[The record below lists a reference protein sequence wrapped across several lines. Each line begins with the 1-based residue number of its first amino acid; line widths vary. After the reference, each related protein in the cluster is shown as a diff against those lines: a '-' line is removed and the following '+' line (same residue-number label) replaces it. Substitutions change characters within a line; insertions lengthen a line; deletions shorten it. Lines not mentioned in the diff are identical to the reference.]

1 MADKKE
7 KPVIIKL
14 PPFED
19 THFPHEPEFLF
30 AKHTSRIFYGNAE
43 NFAKLSKLEANRRHG
58 YTVMVEGTD
67 LWFPLAIIRGSQP
80 GPTTVIT
87 AGIHAAEYPGIKAA
101 LELSYDLDFSTITGT
116 VIIVAMANAA
126 GFWRRSNSMV
136 PGSYTST
143 GTDQNLNRIFPGN
156 AQGSPDE
163 RLAAALF
170 ALIETADYYIDLH
183 SGDSYESLIPHA
195 YFCAMP
201 AGGVLGDAT
210 LGDGTLGD
218 AALGDGTPSDN
229 ALGNKPLGDEAAPT
243 SRDGVDATSAADAA
257 DTTATISTISSE
269 YQQICTQSQEM
280 AHCVK
285 VPYLVPFFGYHGGT
299 AYSEACKAGIP
310 GILIE
315 RGGMGLCERVDVDNF
330 KADVM
335 NLLRKLGC
343 MHGVFDTYEDAQEI
357 LATQHFDAA
366 HVTGVWSPRCKS
378 GDSVYPNQVLGTI
391 TDPLGN
397 TLETILAKGE
407 GVILYQTESLNII
420 AGELAVAYAEE

>member
-80 GPTTVIT
+80 GPTIVIT

-126 GFWRRSNSMV
+126 GFWRRSNSMI
-136 PGSYTST
+136 PGPYTST
-143 GTDQNLNRIFPGN
+143 GIDQNLNRIFPGN

-195 YFCAMP
+195 YFCAMS
-201 AGGVLGDAT
+201 D
-210 LGDGTLGD
+210 D
-218 AALGDGTPSDN
+218 ALG
-229 ALGNKPLGDEAAPT
+229 
-243 SRDGVDATSAADAA
+243 DGVDATS
-257 DTTATISTISSE
+257 TAGTISTISSE

-343 MHGVFDTYEDAQEI
+343 MHGVFDAYEDAQEI

-391 TDPLGN
+391 TDPFGN

>member
-80 GPTTVIT
+80 GPTIVIT

-126 GFWRRSNSMV
+126 GFWRRSNSMI
-136 PGSYTST
+136 PGPYTST
-143 GTDQNLNRIFPGN
+143 GIDQNLNRIFPGN

-201 AGGVLGDAT
+201 DDAALGDAA
-210 LGDGTLGD
+210 LGD
-218 AALGDGTPSDN
+218 AALGDGTLAN
-229 ALGNKPLGDEAAPT
+229 EAAPT
-243 SRDGVDATSAADAA
+243 SRDGIDAADAA
-257 DTTATISTISSE
+257 STADSINTISSE

-391 TDPLGN
+391 TDPFGN

>member
-80 GPTTVIT
+80 GPTIVIT

-126 GFWRRSNSMV
+126 GFWRRSNSMI

-201 AGGVLGDAT
+201 ADA
-210 LGDGTLGD
+210 LGDGTLG
-218 AALGDGTPSDN
+218 DN
-229 ALGNKPLGDEAAPT
+229 ALGNKPLGDEAALT
-243 SRDGVDATSAADAA
+243 SRDKIDAADATSTAD
-257 DTTATISTISSE
+257 TISTISSE

-310 GILIE
+310 GIIIE

-330 KADVM
+330 KADVI

-391 TDPLGN
+391 TDPFGN

>member
-80 GPTTVIT
+80 GPTIVIT

-126 GFWRRSNSMV
+126 GFWRRSNSMI
-136 PGSYTST
+136 PGPYTST

-195 YFCAMP
+195 YFCSMP
-201 AGGVLGDAT
+201 ADA
-210 LGDGTLGD
+210 
-218 AALGDGTPSDN
+218 
-229 ALGNKPLGDEAAPT
+229 
-243 SRDGVDATSAADAA
+243 SRDGVDATSAAGAA
-257 DTTATISTISSE
+257 DTISTISSE
-269 YQQICTQSQEM
+269 YQQICTQSQKM

-285 VPYLVPFFGYHGGT
+285 VPYLVPFFGYHGGA
-299 AYSEACKAGIP
+299 AYSEACKVGVP
-310 GILIE
+310 SILIE

-357 LATQHFDAA
+357 LTTQHFDTA

-391 TDPLGN
+391 TDPFGN

-420 AGELAVAYAEE
+420 AGELAVAYAEK

>member
-43 NFAKLSKLEANRRHG
+43 NFAKLDRLEANRRHG

-67 LWFPLAIIRGSQP
+67 LWFPLAIVRGAQP
-80 GPTTVIT
+80 GPTVVIT

-101 LELSYDLDFSTITGT
+101 LELSYDLDFSAITGT

-126 GFWRRSNSMV
+126 GFWRRSNSMI
-136 PGSYTST
+136 PAPYTAT
-143 GTDQNLNRIFPGN
+143 GADQNLNRIFPGN
-156 AQGSPDE
+156 PQGSPDE

-195 YFCAMP
+195 YFCAAP
-201 AGGVLGDAT
+201 DTVSDTAD
-210 LGDGTLGD
+210 GDG
-218 AALGDGTPSDN
+218 
-229 ALGNKPLGDEAAPT
+229 
-243 SRDGVDATSAADAA
+243 VADAA
-257 DTTATISTISSE
+257 ALAD
-269 YQQICTQSQEM
+269 YQQTCAESLEI

-310 GILIE
+310 SVLIE
-315 RGGMGLCERVDVDNF
+315 RGGMGLCEREDVDNF

-335 NLLRKLGC
+335 SLLRKLGF
-343 MHGVFDTYEDAQEI
+343 MHGVFDTYEDAQQI

-366 HVTGVWSPRCKS
+366 HVTGIWAPRCKT

-391 TDPLGN
+391 TDPFGN

-420 AGELAVAYAEE
+420 ADELAVAYAEE

>member
-43 NFAKLSKLEANRRHG
+43 SFAKLSKLEANRRHG

-80 GPTTVIT
+80 GPTVVIT

-126 GFWRRSNSMV
+126 GFWRRSNSMI

-201 AGGVLGDAT
+201 AGGVLGDA
-210 LGDGTLGD
+210 
-218 AALGDGTPSDN
+218 ALGDGTPSDN
-229 ALGNKPLGDEAAPT
+229 ALGNKPLGDEPAPT

-257 DTTATISTISSE
+257 DATSTADTISTISSE

-391 TDPLGN
+391 TDPFGN

>member
-80 GPTTVIT
+80 GPTVVIT

-126 GFWRRSNSMV
+126 GFWRRSNSMI
-136 PGSYTST
+136 PGPYTST

-201 AGGVLGDAT
+201 AD
-210 LGDGTLGD
+210 
-218 AALGDGTPSDN
+218 ALGDGSLGDN
-229 ALGNKPLGDEAAPT
+229 ALGNKPLDDEAAPT
-243 SRDGVDATSAADAA
+243 SRDGVDATSAAGAA
-257 DTTATISTISSE
+257 DTTATINTSSSE
-269 YQQICTQSQEM
+269 YQQVCTQSQKM

-299 AYSEACKAGIP
+299 AYSEACKAGVP
-310 GILIE
+310 SILIE

-357 LATQHFDAA
+357 LTTQHFDTA

-391 TDPLGN
+391 TDPFGN

>member
-1 MADKKE
+1 MAEKKE

-80 GPTTVIT
+80 GPTIVIT

-126 GFWRRSNSMV
+126 GFWRRSNSMI
-136 PGSYTST
+136 PGPYTST

-201 AGGVLGDAT
+201 AD
-210 LGDGTLGD
+210 
-218 AALGDGTPSDN
+218 ALG
-229 ALGNKPLGDEAAPT
+229 
-243 SRDGVDATSAADAA
+243 DGVDATSAAGAAGAA
-257 DTTATISTISSE
+257 DTISTISSE
-269 YQQICTQSQEM
+269 YQQICTQSQKM

-357 LATQHFDAA
+357 LTTQHFDTA

-391 TDPLGN
+391 TDPFGN

>member
-80 GPTTVIT
+80 GPTIVIT

-126 GFWRRSNSMV
+126 GFWRRSNSMI

-201 AGGVLGDAT
+201 ADA

-218 AALGDGTPSDN
+218 AALGNG
-229 ALGNKPLGDEAAPT
+229 ALGDRPLGDEAAPT

-257 DTTATISTISSE
+257 DTTATINTSSSE

-299 AYSEACKAGIP
+299 AYSETCKAGIP

-330 KADVM
+330 KADVI

-391 TDPLGN
+391 TDPFGN

>member
-80 GPTTVIT
+80 GPTIVIT

-201 AGGVLGDAT
+201 AD
-210 LGDGTLGD
+210 
-218 AALGDGTPSDN
+218 ALGDGS
-229 ALGNKPLGDEAAPT
+229 LGDKPLGDEAAPT
-243 SRDGVDATSAADAA
+243 SRDEVDATSAAGAA
-257 DTTATISTISSE
+257 DTISIISSE
-269 YQQICTQSQEM
+269 YQQICTQSQKM

-285 VPYLVPFFGYHGGT
+285 VPYLVPFFGYHGGA
-299 AYSEACKAGIP
+299 AYSEACKAGVP
-310 GILIE
+310 SILIE

-357 LATQHFDAA
+357 LTTQHFDTA

-391 TDPLGN
+391 TDPFGN

>member
-80 GPTTVIT
+80 GPTIVIT

-126 GFWRRSNSMV
+126 GFWRRSNSMI

-201 AGGVLGDAT
+201 AGGVLGDAA

-218 AALGDGTPSDN
+218 ATLGDGTPSDN

-243 SRDGVDATSAADAA
+243 SRHKIDAADATSTA
-257 DTTATISTISSE
+257 ATINTSSSE

-330 KADVM
+330 KADVI

-391 TDPLGN
+391 TDPFGN

>member
-1 MADKKE
+1 MAEKKE

-80 GPTTVIT
+80 GPTIVIT

-201 AGGVLGDAT
+201 AD
-210 LGDGTLGD
+210 
-218 AALGDGTPSDN
+218 ALGDGSLGDGPLGDN
-229 ALGNKPLGDEAAPT
+229 ALGDKPLGDETAPT
-243 SRDGVDATSAADAA
+243 SRDGVDATSAAG
-257 DTTATISTISSE
+257 TAGTISTISSE
-269 YQQICTQSQEM
+269 YQQICTQSQKM

-285 VPYLVPFFGYHGGT
+285 VPYLVPFFGYHGGA

-343 MHGVFDTYEDAQEI
+343 IHGVFDTYEDAQEI
-357 LATQHFDAA
+357 LATQHFDTA

-391 TDPLGN
+391 TDPFGN

>member
-80 GPTTVIT
+80 GPTIVIT

-101 LELSYDLDFSTITGT
+101 LELSYNLDFSTITGT

-126 GFWRRSNSMV
+126 GFWRRSNSMI

-201 AGGVLGDAT
+201 AGGVLGD
-210 LGDGTLGD
+210 
-218 AALGDGTPSDN
+218 
-229 ALGNKPLGDEAAPT
+229 
-243 SRDGVDATSAADAA
+243 GVDATSAADAA
-257 DTTATISTISSE
+257 DTTATINTSSSE

-391 TDPLGN
+391 TDPFGN

>member
-1 MADKKE
+1 MAEKKE

-80 GPTTVIT
+80 GPTIVIT

-201 AGGVLGDAT
+201 AD
-210 LGDGTLGD
+210 
-218 AALGDGTPSDN
+218 ALGDGSLGDN
-229 ALGNKPLGDEAAPT
+229 ALGDKPLGDEAAPT
-243 SRDGVDATSAADAA
+243 SRNGVDATSAAG
-257 DTTATISTISSE
+257 TAGTISTISSE
-269 YQQICTQSQEM
+269 YQQICTQSQKM

-285 VPYLVPFFGYHGGT
+285 VPYLVPFFGYHGGA
-299 AYSEACKAGIP
+299 AYSEACKAGVP
-310 GILIE
+310 SILIE

-391 TDPLGN
+391 TDPFGN

>member
-1 MADKKE
+1 MAKKE

-80 GPTTVIT
+80 GPTIVIT

-243 SRDGVDATSAADAA
+243 SRDKIDAADATSTAD
-257 DTTATISTISSE
+257 TISTISSE

-343 MHGVFDTYEDAQEI
+343 MHGVFDAYEDAQEI

-391 TDPLGN
+391 TDPFGN

>member
-1 MADKKE
+1 MANKKE

-80 GPTTVIT
+80 GPTIVIT

-201 AGGVLGDAT
+201 DN
-210 LGDGTLGD
+210 
-218 AALGDGTPSDN
+218 ALGDGSLD
-229 ALGNKPLGDEAAPT
+229 DETAPT
-243 SRDGVDATSAADAA
+243 SRDGVDATSAAGAA
-257 DTTATISTISSE
+257 DTINTISSE
-269 YQQICTQSQEM
+269 YQQICTQSQKM

-285 VPYLVPFFGYHGGT
+285 VPYLVSFFGYHGGA
-299 AYSEACKAGIP
+299 AYSEACKAGVP
-310 GILIE
+310 SILIE

-357 LATQHFDAA
+357 LTTQHFDTA

-391 TDPLGN
+391 TDPFGN

>member
-1 MADKKE
+1 MAEKKE

-14 PPFED
+14 SPFED

-80 GPTTVIT
+80 GPTIVIT

-201 AGGVLGDAT
+201 AD
-210 LGDGTLGD
+210 
-218 AALGDGTPSDN
+218 ALG
-229 ALGNKPLGDEAAPT
+229 
-243 SRDGVDATSAADAA
+243 DGVDATSAAGAA
-257 DTTATISTISSE
+257 DTISTISSE
-269 YQQICTQSQEM
+269 YQQICTQSQKM

-285 VPYLVPFFGYHGGT
+285 VPYLVPFFGYHGGA
-299 AYSEACKAGIP
+299 AYSEACKAGVP
-310 GILIE
+310 SILIE

-357 LATQHFDAA
+357 LTTQHFDTA

-391 TDPLGN
+391 TDPFGN

>member
-1 MADKKE
+1 MAEKKE

-80 GPTTVIT
+80 GPTIVIT

-201 AGGVLGDAT
+201 AD
-210 LGDGTLGD
+210 
-218 AALGDGTPSDN
+218 ALGDGSLGDG
-229 ALGNKPLGDEAAPT
+229 ALGDKPLGDETAPT
-243 SRDGVDATSAADAA
+243 SRDGVDATSAASTA
-257 DTTATISTISSE
+257 DTISTISSE

-299 AYSEACKAGIP
+299 AYSEACKAGVP

-391 TDPLGN
+391 TDPFGN

>member
-1 MADKKE
+1 MAEKKE

-80 GPTTVIT
+80 GPTVVIT

-136 PGSYTST
+136 PGPYTST
-143 GTDQNLNRIFPGN
+143 GIDQNLNRIFPGN

-201 AGGVLGDAT
+201 AD
-210 LGDGTLGD
+210 
-218 AALGDGTPSDN
+218 ALGDGSLGDN
-229 ALGNKPLGDEAAPT
+229 ALGNKPLDDEAAPT
-243 SRDGVDATSAADAA
+243 SRDKIDAADATS
-257 DTTATISTISSE
+257 TAGTISTISSE

-330 KADVM
+330 KADVI

-391 TDPLGN
+391 TDPFGN

>member
-30 AKHTSRIFYGNAE
+30 AKHTNRIFYGNAE

-80 GPTTVIT
+80 GPTIVIT

-201 AGGVLGDAT
+201 ADGVLGDAT

-243 SRDGVDATSAADAA
+243 SRDKIDAADATSTAD
-257 DTTATISTISSE
+257 TISTISSE

-391 TDPLGN
+391 TDPFGN

>member
-1 MADKKE
+1 MAEKKE

-43 NFAKLSKLEANRRHG
+43 NFAKLSKLEVNRRHG

-80 GPTTVIT
+80 GPTIVIT

-201 AGGVLGDAT
+201 AD
-210 LGDGTLGD
+210 
-218 AALGDGTPSDN
+218 ALGNGSLGDN
-229 ALGNKPLGDEAAPT
+229 ALGDKPLGDEAAPT
-243 SRDGVDATSAADAA
+243 SRDKIDTANVASTAD
-257 DTTATISTISSE
+257 TISTISSE
-269 YQQICTQSQEM
+269 YQQICTQSQKM

-285 VPYLVPFFGYHGGT
+285 VPYLVPFFGYHGGA

-310 GILIE
+310 SILIE

-330 KADVM
+330 KADIM

-357 LATQHFDAA
+357 LTTQHFDTA
-366 HVTGVWSPRCKS
+366 HVTGIWSPRCKS

-391 TDPLGN
+391 TDPFGN

>member
-80 GPTTVIT
+80 GPTVVIT
-87 AGIHAAEYPGIKAA
+87 AGVHAAEYPGIKAA

-126 GFWRRSNSMV
+126 GFWRRSNSMI
-136 PGSYTST
+136 PGPYTST

-156 AQGSPDE
+156 TQGSPDE

-195 YFCAMP
+195 YFCATP
-201 AGGVLGDAT
+201 GDA
-210 LGDGTLGD
+210 LDDG
-218 AALGDGTPSDN
+218 ALSDE
-229 ALGNKPLGDEAAPT
+229 ALGNKPLDDKATPT
-243 SRDGVDATSAADAA
+243 SRDGVDAADGDSIAVTANAASTA
-257 DTTATISTISSE
+257 DTISTISSE

-285 VPYLVPFFGYHGGT
+285 VPYLVPFFGYHGGA

-343 MHGVFDTYEDAQEI
+343 MHGVFDTYEDAQAI

-391 TDPLGN
+391 TDPFGN

>member
-1 MADKKE
+1 MANKKE

-43 NFAKLSKLEANRRHG
+43 NIAKLSKLEANRRHG

-80 GPTTVIT
+80 GPTIVIT

-201 AGGVLGDAT
+201 AD
-210 LGDGTLGD
+210 
-218 AALGDGTPSDN
+218 ALGDGPLGDN
-229 ALGNKPLGDEAAPT
+229 ALGDKPLGDETAPT
-243 SRDGVDATSAADAA
+243 SRDGVDATSAAG
-257 DTTATISTISSE
+257 TAGTISTISSE
-269 YQQICTQSQEM
+269 YQQICTQSQKM

-285 VPYLVPFFGYHGGT
+285 VPYLVPFFGYHGGA
-299 AYSEACKAGIP
+299 AYSEACKAGVP
-310 GILIE
+310 SILIE

-391 TDPLGN
+391 TDPFGN

>member
-1 MADKKE
+1 MANKKE

-80 GPTTVIT
+80 GPTIVIT

-136 PGSYTST
+136 PGPYTST

-201 AGGVLGDAT
+201 ADALGNGS
-210 LGDGTLGD
+210 LGDG
-218 AALGDGTPSDN
+218 ALGDKDT
-229 ALGNKPLGDEAAPT
+229 LT
-243 SRDGVDATSAADAA
+243 SHDKIDAA
-257 DTTATISTISSE
+257 NADSTADTISTISSE
-269 YQQICTQSQEM
+269 YQQICAQSQEM
-280 AHCVK
+280 AHCMK

-391 TDPLGN
+391 TDPFGN

>member
-1 MADKKE
+1 MAEKKE

-80 GPTTVIT
+80 GPTIVIT

-201 AGGVLGDAT
+201 AD
-210 LGDGTLGD
+210 
-218 AALGDGTPSDN
+218 ALGDN
-229 ALGNKPLGDEAAPT
+229 ALGDKPLGDEAAPT
-243 SRDGVDATSAADAA
+243 SRDKINTANVASTAD
-257 DTTATISTISSE
+257 TISTISSE
-269 YQQICTQSQEM
+269 YQQICTQSQKM

-285 VPYLVPFFGYHGGT
+285 VPYLVPFFGYHGGA
-299 AYSEACKAGIP
+299 AYSEACKAGVP
-310 GILIE
+310 SILIE

-357 LATQHFDAA
+357 LTTQHFDTA

-391 TDPLGN
+391 TDPFGN

>member
-1 MADKKE
+1 MAEKKE

-80 GPTTVIT
+80 GPTIVIT

-136 PGSYTST
+136 PGPYTST
-143 GTDQNLNRIFPGN
+143 GIDQNLNRIFPGN

-201 AGGVLGDAT
+201 ADA
-210 LGDGTLGD
+210 LGDGTLG
-218 AALGDGTPSDN
+218 DN
-229 ALGNKPLGDEAAPT
+229 ALGNKPLDDEAAPT
-243 SRDGVDATSAADAA
+243 SRDGVDAADATSTA
-257 DTTATISTISSE
+257 DTISTISSE

-330 KADVM
+330 KADVI

-391 TDPLGN
+391 TDPFGN
-397 TLETILAKGE
+397 TLETTLAKGE

>member
-1 MADKKE
+1 MAEKKE

-80 GPTTVIT
+80 GPTIVIT

-136 PGSYTST
+136 PGPYTST
-143 GTDQNLNRIFPGN
+143 GIDQNLNRIFPGN

-201 AGGVLGDAT
+201 ADA
-210 LGDGTLGD
+210 LGDGTLG
-218 AALGDGTPSDN
+218 DN
-229 ALGNKPLGDEAAPT
+229 ALGNKPLGDEAALT
-243 SRDGVDATSAADAA
+243 SRDKIDAADATSTAD
-257 DTTATISTISSE
+257 TISTISSE

-330 KADVM
+330 KADVI

-391 TDPLGN
+391 TDPFGN

>member
-1 MADKKE
+1 MAEKKE

-80 GPTTVIT
+80 GPTIVIT

-201 AGGVLGDAT
+201 AD
-210 LGDGTLGD
+210 
-218 AALGDGTPSDN
+218 ALG
-229 ALGNKPLGDEAAPT
+229 
-243 SRDGVDATSAADAA
+243 DGVDATSAAGAA
-257 DTTATISTISSE
+257 DTISSE
-269 YQQICTQSQEM
+269 YQQICTQSQKM

-285 VPYLVPFFGYHGGT
+285 VPYLVPFFGHHGGA
-299 AYSEACKAGIP
+299 AYSEACKAGVP
-310 GILIE
+310 SILIE

-357 LATQHFDAA
+357 LTTQHFDTA

-391 TDPLGN
+391 TDPFVN

>member
-1 MADKKE
+1 MAEKKE

-80 GPTTVIT
+80 GPTVVIT

-136 PGSYTST
+136 PGPYTST
-143 GTDQNLNRIFPGN
+143 GIDQNLNRIFPGN

-201 AGGVLGDAT
+201 ADA
-210 LGDGTLGD
+210 LGDGTLG
-218 AALGDGTPSDN
+218 DN
-229 ALGNKPLGDEAAPT
+229 ALGNKPLGDEAALT
-243 SRDGVDATSAADAA
+243 SRDKIDAADATSTAD
-257 DTTATISTISSE
+257 TISTISSE
-269 YQQICTQSQEM
+269 YQQICTQSQKM

-285 VPYLVPFFGYHGGT
+285 VPYLVPFFGYHGGA
-299 AYSEACKAGIP
+299 AYSEACKAGVP
-310 GILIE
+310 SILIE

-357 LATQHFDAA
+357 LTTQHFDAA

-391 TDPLGN
+391 TDPFGN

>member
-1 MADKKE
+1 MANKKE

-80 GPTTVIT
+80 GPTIVIT

-201 AGGVLGDAT
+201 ADALGNGS
-210 LGDGTLGD
+210 LGDG
-218 AALGDGTPSDN
+218 ALGDKDT
-229 ALGNKPLGDEAAPT
+229 LT
-243 SRDGVDATSAADAA
+243 SHDKIDAA
-257 DTTATISTISSE
+257 NADSTADTISTISSE
-269 YQQICTQSQEM
+269 YQQICAQSQKM

-285 VPYLVPFFGYHGGT
+285 VPYLVPFFGYHGGA
-299 AYSEACKAGIP
+299 AYSEACKAGVP
-310 GILIE
+310 SILIE

-357 LATQHFDAA
+357 LTTQHFDTA

-391 TDPLGN
+391 TDPFGN

>member
-14 PPFED
+14 PPFEE

-67 LWFPLAIIRGSQP
+67 LWFPLAIVRGSQP
-80 GPTTVIT
+80 GPTVVIT

-101 LELSYDLDFSTITGT
+101 LELSYNLDFSAVTGT

-126 GFWRRSNSMV
+126 GFWRRSNSMI
-136 PGSYTST
+136 PAPYTST
-143 GTDQNLNRIFPGN
+143 GTDQNLNRLFPGDPK
-156 AQGSPDE
+156 GSADE

-170 ALIETADYYIDLH
+170 SLIETADYYIDLH

-195 YFCAMP
+195 YYCAGP
-201 AGGVLGDAT
+201 VAAP
-210 LGDGTLGD
+210 D
-218 AALGDGTPSDN
+218 AASVTSPDTGVQDTVHNAPSDMF
-229 ALGNKPLGDEAAPT
+229 A
-243 SRDGVDATSAADAA
+243 
-257 DTTATISTISSE
+257 E
-269 YQQICTQSQEM
+269 YQQTCIQSQEM
-280 AHCVK
+280 ATCVK

-310 GILIE
+310 SVLIE
-315 RGGMGLCERVDVDNF
+315 RGGMGLCERNDVDNF

-343 MHGVFDTYEDAQEI
+343 MQGVFDTYADAQQI
-357 LATQHFDAA
+357 LPTQHFDIA
-366 HVTGVWSPRCKS
+366 HVTGIWSPRCKT
-378 GDSVYPNQVLGTI
+378 GESVYPNQVLGTI
-391 TDPLGN
+391 TDPFGN
-397 TLETILAKGE
+397 TLETILAKGD

-420 AGELAVAYAEE
+420 AGELAVAYAEA

>member
-80 GPTTVIT
+80 GPTIVIT

-126 GFWRRSNSMV
+126 GFWRRSNSMI

-201 AGGVLGDAT
+201 AGWVLGDAA

-218 AALGDGTPSDN
+218 AALGDGAPSDN

-243 SRDGVDATSAADAA
+243 SRDKIDAADATSTAD
-257 DTTATISTISSE
+257 TISTISSE

-391 TDPLGN
+391 TDPFGN

>member
-1 MADKKE
+1 MAEKKE

-80 GPTTVIT
+80 GPTIVIT

-136 PGSYTST
+136 PGSYPST

-201 AGGVLGDAT
+201 ADALGNGS
-210 LGDGTLGD
+210 LGDG
-218 AALGDGTPSDN
+218 ALGDKDT
-229 ALGNKPLGDEAAPT
+229 LT
-243 SRDGVDATSAADAA
+243 SHDKIDAA
-257 DTTATISTISSE
+257 NADSTADTISTISSE
-269 YQQICTQSQEM
+269 YQQICAQSQKM

-285 VPYLVPFFGYHGGT
+285 VPYLVPFFGYHGGA
-299 AYSEACKAGIP
+299 AYSEACKAGVP
-310 GILIE
+310 SILIE

-357 LATQHFDAA
+357 LTTQHFDTA

-391 TDPLGN
+391 TDPFGN

>member
-1 MADKKE
+1 MAEKKE

-80 GPTTVIT
+80 GPTIVIT

-201 AGGVLGDAT
+201 AD
-210 LGDGTLGD
+210 
-218 AALGDGTPSDN
+218 ALG
-229 ALGNKPLGDEAAPT
+229 
-243 SRDGVDATSAADAA
+243 DGVDATSAAGAA
-257 DTTATISTISSE
+257 DTISSE
-269 YQQICTQSQEM
+269 YQQICTQSQKM

-285 VPYLVPFFGYHGGT
+285 VPYLVPFFGYHGGA
-299 AYSEACKAGIP
+299 AYSEACKAGVP
-310 GILIE
+310 SILIE

-357 LATQHFDAA
+357 LTTQHFDTA

-391 TDPLGN
+391 TDPFGN

>member
-80 GPTTVIT
+80 GPTIVIT

-126 GFWRRSNSMV
+126 GFWRRSNSMI

-201 AGGVLGDAT
+201 ADALGNGA
-210 LGDGTLGD
+210 LGD
-218 AALGDGTPSDN
+218 AALGDGTLGDN

-257 DTTATISTISSE
+257 DTTATINTSSSE

-330 KADVM
+330 KADVI

-391 TDPLGN
+391 TDPFGN

>member
-80 GPTTVIT
+80 GPTVVIT
-87 AGIHAAEYPGIKAA
+87 AGVHAAEYPGIKAA

-126 GFWRRSNSMV
+126 GFWRRSNSMI
-136 PGSYTST
+136 PGPYTST

-195 YFCAMP
+195 YFCAIP
-201 AGGVLGDAT
+201 D
-210 LGDGTLGD
+210 D
-218 AALGDGTPSDN
+218 ALGDGDLGDN
-229 ALGNKPLGDEAAPT
+229 ALGDETAPT
-243 SRDGVDATSAADAA
+243 SRDGVDATSAAGAA
-257 DTTATISTISSE
+257 DTINTISSE
-269 YQQICTQSQEM
+269 YQQICTQSQKM

-285 VPYLVPFFGYHGGT
+285 VPYLVSFFGYHGGA
-299 AYSEACKAGIP
+299 AYSEACKAGVP
-310 GILIE
+310 SILIE

-357 LATQHFDAA
+357 LTTQHFDAA

-391 TDPLGN
+391 TDPFGN